1 MMNGVSHA
9 TIGSGIGLAAGIF
22 SNADYLTIGSLTIA
36 GIVAALV
43 PDLDTG
49 GNLANKISLSHKL
62 LQNVMMLTGIIMM
75 IYSWVTG
82 IGSEKLIGIG
92 IGLAVILISKTVSQK
107 MMLLLTGLGA
117 VSLGIMLSTLWITLS
132 GIYVAAA
139 SLLPHRSYTHSLIG
153 LSFFSYITHLFS
165 LSVSV
170 ENIFIVCV
178 LGYTSHLIADMKLIP
193 TNKRGI
199 PLLLPFPLKF

>member
-1 MMNGVSHA
+1 MNGISHA
-9 TIGSGIGLAAGIF
+9 TIGSGIGLAVGIF
-22 SNADYLTIGSLTIA
+22 SSADYVTIGSLTLA
-36 GIVAALV
+36 GVVAALV

-49 GNLANKISLSHKL
+49 GNLAKKISFSHKL
-62 LQNVMMLTGIIMM
+62 LQNVMILTGIIMM
-75 IYSWVTG
+75 IYSWVNG
-82 IGSEKLIGIG
+82 IGVEKLIGVG
-92 IGLAVILISKTVSQK
+92 IGFTVIMISKMVSQK

-132 GIYVAAA
+132 GTYVAAA

-153 LSFFSYITHLFS
+153 LSFFSYIAHLFS
-165 LSVSV
+165 LSVPV

-178 LGYTSHLIADMKLIP
+178 LGYISHLIADMKLIP